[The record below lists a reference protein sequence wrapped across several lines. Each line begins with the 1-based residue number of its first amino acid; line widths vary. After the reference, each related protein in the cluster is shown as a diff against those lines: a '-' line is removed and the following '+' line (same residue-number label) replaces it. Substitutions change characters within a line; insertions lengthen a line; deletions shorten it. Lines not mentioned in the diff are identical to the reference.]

1 MDPGFDRRQG
11 SLRRPYSY
19 IVERLRCKAGSIG
32 FIFGLMGF
40 IFALSAL
47 GKIHRL
53 EPRLKDAWVLK
64 KMNDS
69 G

>member
-1 MDPGFDRRQG
+1 M
-11 SLRRPYSY
+11 L
-19 IVERLRCKAGSIG
+19 
-32 FIFGLMGF
+32 GL

-53 EPRLKDAWVLK
+53 EQLLKNAWVLK
-64 KMNDS
+64 EMNDS